1 MLLRFQKT
9 HLFLD
14 LLIFDDFKV
23 IFIGMTNVK
32 VDFLKEAILT
42 KTSNGPSLQLWACWP
57 HKLKIGSY
65 NLNGPYNHNS

>member
-23 IFIGMTNVK
+23 IFKGMTNVK
-32 VDFLKEAILT
+32 VDCLSKRGYFD
-42 KTSNGPSLQLWACWP
+42 
-57 HKLKIGSY
+57 
-65 NLNGPYNHNS
+65 